1 VLVSF
6 GIDQSDAKEIKTDF
20 QFLRRFR
27 KGTDEM
33 QSYTMRAVITA
44 VIGGVLGAVWLG
56 FKTMMGK

>member
-27 KGTDEM
+27 KSTDEM